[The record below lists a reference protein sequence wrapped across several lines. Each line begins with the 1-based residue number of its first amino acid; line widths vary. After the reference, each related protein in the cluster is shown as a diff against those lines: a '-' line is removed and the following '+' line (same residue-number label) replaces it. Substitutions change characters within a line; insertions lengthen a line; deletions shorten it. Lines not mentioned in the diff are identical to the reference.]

1 MSSVL
6 VDAGQSDKVSLSD
19 HTEETLGNSIML
31 DSDSSLDPS
40 VNSSLGADTESLDVD
55 SSNETLSLGS
65 DATVSLKVGKG
76 GQSGEWWEDSVE
88 DSSDKL
94 SLVSKVSSSL
104 DVDTA
109 SLESEV
115 ASLVKLGKDGHGNEK
130 WEDSGDVESSSVSL
144 SLGSKVS
151 SSLDSDVTLS
161 LNVDRES
168 LEVGKG
174 GQSGEWWEDS
184 GEVEVESSSEA
195 LPLGSDATVSLNSD
209 VESLEVEES
218 GHQGEKWEDSGEEES
233 SSETLSLGTSV
244 TSSLLDVGGGMVDDS
259 DMGGMV
265 DCEMGCDVD
274 VLWKLPSVLLP
285 ESRLDD
291 GSILSSEL
299 KSLLLAKLLS
309 LTCSDGLT
317 DSDGDHDW
325 SL

>member
-1 MSSVL
+1 
-6 VDAGQSDKVSLSD
+6 
-19 HTEETLGNSIML
+19 
-31 DSDSSLDPS
+31 
-40 VNSSLGADTESLDVD
+40 
-55 SSNETLSLGS
+55 
-65 DATVSLKVGKG
+65 
-76 GQSGEWWEDSVE
+76 
-88 DSSDKL
+88 
-94 SLVSKVSSSL
+94 
-104 DVDTA
+104 
-109 SLESEV
+109 
-115 ASLVKLGKDGHGNEK
+115 
-130 WEDSGDVESSSVSL
+130 
-144 SLGSKVS
+144 S

-244 TSSLLDVGGGMVDDS
+244 TSSLLDVGGDMVDDS

-325 SL
+325 SLVLSSRLDEPRSLVLSSRLDEPSPELDASLDASLDTSLDTSLDASLEPSDEVSDADDPHDTLLLSSSSLDRLRSELELLLGSSDVESTVLLSSSSEVRLSEVLSSSSEVRMSEVLSSSSEVRMSELVSSSGE